1 VERLQGEVNR
11 EKAAAATAEWASDP
25 ATVAEI
31 YHAGF
36 NADEQ
41 DGGLAF
47 ACDRGLV
54 IFAFDGG
61 TSWSID
67 PGGYRQRAQGIE
79 AFWRENQH
87 RNRSIALDDLNEW
100 HRAAVATLVAGLDS
114 VGQLPEL
121 ARVGITNIARADYI
135 YVCLR
140 RHARSQT
147 QEDSL
152 RALAAND
159 WIMEMDGDGDTA
171 HPCPICGRP
180 AIGRAW
186 QYNTIC
192 DECYSKPV
200 CREGHRVDGY
210 NTSLGGGFEA
220 AHLDDKSVCDQVTRD
235 GAVWIDGV
243 ECHMGEAKFGGV
255 FVGIAPAPE

>member
-1 VERLQGEVNR
+1 MSRGHGEVTR
-11 EKAAAATAEWASDP
+11 EGAASATAEWANDP
-25 ATVAEI
+25 TTVKEI
-31 YHAGF
+31 THPGF
-36 NADEQ
+36 NADER

-61 TSWSID
+61 NVWSID
-67 PGGYRQRAQGIE
+67 PGGDRERVREIE
-79 AFWRENQH
+79 AFWRDNRH
-87 RNRSIALDDLNEW
+87 RNRSITLDDLNDW
-100 HRAAVATLVAGLDS
+100 QRAAVGALVAGLDS
-114 VGQLPEL
+114 VGQLPE
-121 ARVGITNIARADYI
+121 AERVGVTDIARADYI
-135 YVCLR
+135 YIFLR
-140 RHARSQT
+140 RHARSAT
-147 QEDSL
+147 QEDAL
-152 RALAAND
+152 KALAAND
-159 WIMEMDGDGDTA
+159 WIMEMGGDGELA

-200 CREGHRVDGY
+200 CRAGRRVDGH

-220 AHLDDKSVCDQVTRD
+220 AHLDDESVCDQVTRD
-235 GAVWIDGV
+235 GTVWIDGV

-255 FVGIAPAPE
+255 FVGIAPRE